1 MNKKVSVSI
10 LVTVVI
16 IAMTVTFSIT
26 MVAAMRMFD
35 QTVASVKEKESMYAK
50 LAEIDRYVRDS
61 DYYTADEDT
70 LNDMLASGY
79 MLGSGDKYAR
89 YYTASAYT
97 ELVQIQN
104 GTLMG
109 IGVDVVKDSVTGY
122 AKVIKVYSGSPA
134 QDLGMTAGCYII
146 MIDDTD
152 VKNLSS
158 TDSITSRLRGENGT
172 NVSIV
177 WRNLEAA
184 ESTNTITRR
193 SYQVTT
199 VESRMIGGV
208 CGYIRIR
215 SFAEGTA
222 SELDYA
228 ISTLTAQ
235 GAQSL
240 LFDLRDNTG
249 ADLDAAM
256 ECIDLVC
263 PDGVIASAQYRDGT
277 TEVLANSS
285 GDTAV
290 SLPIVCLV
298 NGSTASGAELFA
310 ASARLLSGA
319 RLVGTTTA
327 GRGTIQGDPKL
338 LSDGSAVVLTV
349 AQLLCSDGSCFEGTG
364 LTVDTESALSADEQI
379 MYYDFTVENDPQI
392 LRAFTVANAL
402 TGNSTVGATASSA
415 AASSAA
421 ASEAASSEAA
431 SSEAA
436 SSEAASSEAAS
447 SEADSSES

>member
-1 MNKKVSVSI
+1 MNKKVSISI

-61 DYYTADEDT
+61 DYYTADENT

-134 QDLGMTAGCYII
+134 QDLGITAGCYII

-152 VKNLSS
+152 VKTLSS

-172 NVSIV
+172 NVSIT

-199 VESRMIGGV
+199 VDSQMIGGV

-215 SFAEGTA
+215 SFADGTA

-228 ISTLTAQ
+228 INTLTAQ

-263 PDGVIASAQYRDGT
+263 PAGVIASAQYSDGT
-277 TEVLANSS
+277 TAVLANSNA
-285 GDTAV
+285 DTAV

-310 ASARLLSGA
+310 ASARLLNGA

-327 GRGTIQGDPKL
+327 GRGTIQSEPKM
-338 LSDGSAVVLTV
+338 LSDGSALVITV
-349 AQLLCSDGSCFEGTG
+349 GQLLCGDGSCFEGTG
-364 LTVDTESALSADEQI
+364 LTVDTESTLSADEQT

-402 TGNSTVGATASSA
+402 TGNSTVAATASSS
-415 AASSAA
+415 AASSEAA
-421 ASEAASSEAA
+421 ASEAASGDASGAAANGADSAA
-431 SSEAA
+431 SAG
-436 SSEAASSEAAS
+436 
-447 SEADSSES
+447 